1 MKIKVCAAVLM
12 FLGFCSAVAT
22 HDKTAFAGTVSFEG
36 GGLPT
41 PCPPPPI
48 LQAKGV
54 AGLTCV
60 NLQIQK

>member
-1 MKIKVCAAVLM
+1 MKIRLCVAALV

-22 HDKTAFAGTVSFEG
+22 HDQTAFAGTVSFEG

-41 PCPPPPI
+41 PCPPPGTPI
-48 LQAKGV
+48 IKGSV
-54 AGLTCV
+54 GPHCV